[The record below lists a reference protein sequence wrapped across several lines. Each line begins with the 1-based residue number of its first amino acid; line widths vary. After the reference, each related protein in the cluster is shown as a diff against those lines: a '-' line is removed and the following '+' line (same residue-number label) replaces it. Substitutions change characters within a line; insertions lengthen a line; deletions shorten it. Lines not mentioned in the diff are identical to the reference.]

1 MVSQKN
7 NNEILLFKEKQK
19 SYFEREIRSVV
30 VGPSWKTKSH
40 DTKVTFSRFVF
51 HNIFSTRSSRYVSQL
66 KTSFKLFGKSFLGF
80 S

>member
-7 NNEILLFKEKQK
+7 NNNNQRKPKK
-19 SYFEREIRSVV
+19 REIRSVV

-40 DTKVTFSRFVF
+40 DTKRTFPRFVF

-80 S
+80 T